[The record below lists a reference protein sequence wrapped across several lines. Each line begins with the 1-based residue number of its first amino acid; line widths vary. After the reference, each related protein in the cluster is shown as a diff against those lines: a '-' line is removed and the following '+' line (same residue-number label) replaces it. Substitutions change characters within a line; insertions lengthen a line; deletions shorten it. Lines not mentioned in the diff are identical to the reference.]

1 MLSELRSMGDREPG
15 DGEEGDGAHR
25 RENGDALPAPDSPS
39 CAGNHR
45 PEKLTSQLT
54 SQRSEGA
61 VKKPASY

>member
-1 MLSELRSMGDREPG
+1 MGDREPG

-45 PEKLTSQLT
+45 PEKLTSQLR
-54 SQRSEGA
+54 SQ
-61 VKKPASY
+61 